1 MIEKN
6 ITIAN
11 DNVYLKAHCLD
22 NTKVKKL
29 DVMKLRMLL
38 KNLGFNPVASGT
50 TFIIEE
56 LKYFFENNM
65 DGIKNLNQA
74 YMISAQIHNISIDN
88 VQWNVKSAI
97 KAMNIYANKKL
108 FEEIFYWYDTY
119 NNVTPRFF
127 MSTMITYLDENYE
140 FYMK

>member
-22 NTKVKKL
+22 NTKVKEL

-65 DGIKNLNQA
+65 NGIKNLNQA

-97 KAMNIYANKKL
+97 KAMNI
-108 FEEIFYWYDTY
+108 
-119 NNVTPRFF
+119 
-127 MSTMITYLDENYE
+127 
-140 FYMK
+140 